1 MLKGICGRT
10 EAPVKES
17 AERFGYAYGTTNW
30 KSLIADPEIQVLD
43 NNGPNNVHAEP
54 CIAAL
59 EPGKHTIVEKPL
71 AMNVA
76 EARPLMIKV
85 RYEGRGDKLYE

>member
-1 MLKGICGRT
+1 VLKGICGRT
-10 EAPVKES
+10 EASGKES
-17 AERFGYAYGTTNW
+17 AEHFGYAYCTTNW
-30 KSLIADPEIQVLD
+30 KGLIADPEIQVLE

-59 EPGKHTIVEKPL
+59 EAGKHTIVEKPL

-76 EARPLMIKV
+76 ETRPLMIKG